1 MNAIAK
7 LLIGFVLIVAGIYW
21 YLAPETLGPNMD
33 ALVTLIRGTL
43 GGFLAFL
50 GLIFVLVGK
59 EETAL
64 DKEECEKD

>member
-7 LLIGFVLIVAGIYW
+7 LIIGFLLIVAGIYW

-33 ALVTLIRGTL
+33 ALATLIRGTL

-50 GLIFVLVGK
+50 GLIFVLIGK
-59 EETAL
+59 EERTL
-64 DKEECEKD
+64 DKEENKKD

>member
-1 MNAIAK
+1 MNALVK
-7 LLIGFVLIVAGIYW
+7 LIIGFVLIVTGIYW

-50 GLIFVLVGK
+50 GLIFVLIGK
-59 EETAL
+59 EENAL
-64 DKEECEKD
+64 DKEEDKKD